1 MCLKV
6 WTGGPLHVLVLPGP
20 SHVLV
25 LPYTQDLLA
34 AKKEQWE
41 IYTSEG
47 REIFPTSHEAEILV
61 ITWPMCLQAWTKGPE
76 LKLWICFFFVL
87 NFRCLTDVV
96 QRIEYVV
103 SWFHRILFVFRLD
116 ISKLSMQALSYALLS
131 GFINYLQI
139 PSNLSSLQSEPR
151 PIVVCRDSKL
161 CSLPIS
167 QQYSLLTHWCP
178 LQTQFQPNNN
188 KS

>member
-1 MCLKV
+1 M
-6 WTGGPLHVLVLPGP
+6 GDIH
-20 SHVLV
+20 
-25 LPYTQDLLA
+25 
-34 AKKEQWE
+34 QWG
-41 IYTSEG
+41 EG
-47 REIFPTSHEAEILV
+47 NLSNQHEAEMLV

-76 LKLWICFFFVL
+76 PKLWICFFFVL
-87 NFRCLTDVV
+87 NFCCLTDVV

-161 CSLPIS
+161 CSLPMS